1 MVRVCARQ
9 FACLPSLLPLFPL
22 PFPRLPSSLFAP
34 ILYRVGLCDQG
45 EKCSREQ
52 DHTLLFYKH
61 LGHDPLLSLLQL
73 LQLFFTALARN
84 PK

>member
-9 FACLPSLLPLFPL
+9 FACLPSPLPLFPL

-52 DHTLLFYKH
+52 DHSLLF
-61 LGHDPLLSLLQL
+61 LGMT
-73 LQLFFTALARN
+73 LFYLF
-84 PK
+84 